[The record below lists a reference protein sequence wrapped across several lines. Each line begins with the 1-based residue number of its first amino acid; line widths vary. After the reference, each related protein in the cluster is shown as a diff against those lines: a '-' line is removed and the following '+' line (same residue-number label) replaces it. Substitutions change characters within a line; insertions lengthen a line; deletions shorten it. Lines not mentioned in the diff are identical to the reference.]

1 MAVAVNNTSAWQ
13 MFDIL
18 EESDYGGLKSA
29 FKQKDCMAWGFTYSF
44 LWGMTVLAV
53 LSSFLAGQSRRS
65 NPVELSN
72 GTPTF

>member
-44 LWGMTVLAV
+44 L
-53 LSSFLAGQSRRS
+53 
-65 NPVELSN
+65 
-72 GTPTF
+72 